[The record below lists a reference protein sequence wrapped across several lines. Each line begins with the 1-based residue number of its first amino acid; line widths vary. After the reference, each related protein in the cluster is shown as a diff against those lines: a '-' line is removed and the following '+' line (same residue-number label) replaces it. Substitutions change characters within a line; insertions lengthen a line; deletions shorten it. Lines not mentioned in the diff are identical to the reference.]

1 LRGTGGTI
9 VTAGITENLAHM
21 WWIVLLEGLAVL
33 LLGLSFVV
41 APGITVATLLVF
53 LGVWWVAS
61 GFFSIIW
68 ILIRESDLPWAWSL
82 ARGLLGMLMGILVLG
97 YPLFRDFASR
107 GTLVTVVAVGAIL
120 VGGMSLIE
128 ASKGGGLGS
137 MILGAINI
145 VFGVLLL
152 ASPLVG
158 PRVLPI
164 LMGILALVGGAVLI
178 SLSFR
183 IRKSGDEAP
192 VA

>member
-183 IRKSGDEAP
+183 IRKSGDEAS

>member
-1 LRGTGGTI
+1 MA
-9 VTAGITENLAHM
+9 AGITENLAHV

-53 LGVWWVAS
+53 LGVWWMAS

-68 ILIRESDLPWAWSL
+68 IFVRESDLPWAWSL
-82 ARGLLGMLMGILVLG
+82 ARGLLGMLVGILVLG
-97 YPLFRDFASR
+97 YPLFRDFVPR
-107 GTLVTVVAVGAIL
+107 GTLVSVVAAGAIL
-120 VGGMSLIE
+120 MGGISLIH

-137 MILGAINI
+137 TILGAINI
-145 VFGVLLL
+145 VFGVLLM
-152 ASPLVG
+152 ASPLLA
-158 PRVLPI
+158 PRALPI
-164 LMGILALVGGAVLI
+164 LMGILALAGGAVLI

-192 VA
+192 VT

>member
-1 LRGTGGTI
+1 MA
-9 VTAGITENLAHM
+9 VGITENLAHV

-41 APGITVATLLVF
+41 APGITLATLLVF

-68 ILIRESDLPWAWSL
+68 IFAREPDLHWAWSL
-82 ARGLLGMLMGILVLG
+82 ARGLLGMLVGILVLG
-97 YPLFRDFASR
+97 YPLFKDFVPHS
-107 GTLVTVVAVGAIL
+107 TLVFLVAVGAIL
-120 VGGMSLIE
+120 MGGISLIH

-137 MILGAINI
+137 TILGAIHI

-152 ASPLVG
+152 ASPLLA
-158 PRVLPI
+158 PRGLAI
-164 LMGILALVGGAVLI
+164 LMGILAFAGGAVLI

-183 IRKSGDEAP
+183 IRKLGDEAP
-192 VA
+192 AT